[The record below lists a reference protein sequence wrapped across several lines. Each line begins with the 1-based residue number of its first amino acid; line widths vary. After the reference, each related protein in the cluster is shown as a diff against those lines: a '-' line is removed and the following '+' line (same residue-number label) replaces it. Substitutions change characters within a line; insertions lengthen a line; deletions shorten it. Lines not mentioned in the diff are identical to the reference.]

1 MTSIRDRVEQALAR
15 ISAQPT
21 EAPVFTRVYAEQ
33 VRAQADAAD
42 ARRRTGLSL
51 GPLDGTI
58 VSIKDL
64 FDVAGEP
71 TIAGSTLLRTAA
83 PAVHDAPVVARL
95 RRAGALIVGKTNMSE
110 FAFSGLGLNPHYGTP
125 ANAIDPTRIPGGSSA
140 GAGVSVAEGTSEISI
155 GTDTGGSVRIPA
167 AFNGVTGFKP
177 TARRVPTDGAFPLS
191 YTLDSIGPL
200 ARTVQRCADADAIMA
215 GDEPK
220 PVPEFPLAG
229 LRLGIPRGGLLDDM
243 DETVAAVYAA
253 ALRNLERAG
262 ARLIDVSV
270 EDLRASMQ
278 RATAA
283 TSIASVEAAA
293 IHAPWLETCADQY
306 DPRVL
311 RRILAGRQVTAPAF
325 IATLRER
332 HALIAAMDARLVPVD
347 ALILPTVPTVA
358 PPLKP
363 LAGDDALFGTTNLL
377 TLRNPGFG
385 NLFDLTGISLPVR
398 TETLPVGL
406 MLIGRS
412 GSDMRLLAV
421 AAGIEKHLGEPSHGL
436 P

>member
-1 MTSIRDRVEQALAR
+1 MTLIRDKVEQALAR
-15 ISAQPT
+15 IAAQPAD
-21 EAPVFTRVYAEQ
+21 APVFTRVYAEP
-33 VRAQADAAD
+33 VRAEADAAD
-42 ARRRTGLSL
+42 ARRRAGLSL
-51 GPLDGTI
+51 GPLDGAI

-71 TIAGSTLLRTAA
+71 TTAGSALLRAAA
-83 PAVHDAPVVARL
+83 PALHDAPVVTRL
-95 RRAGALIVGKTNMSE
+95 RRAGALIIGKTNMSE

-200 ARTVQRCADADAIMA
+200 ARTVLQCADADAIMA
-215 GDEPK
+215 GEEPK

-253 ALRNLERAG
+253 ALGKLERAG
-262 ARLIDVSV
+262 ARLIDVGV
-270 EDLRASMQ
+270 DDLRAAMQ

-283 TSIASVEAAA
+283 ASIASVEAAS

-311 RRILAGRQVTAPAF
+311 RRILAGAPVSAPAF
-325 IATLRER
+325 VATLRAR
-332 HALIAAMDARLVPVD
+332 HTLVAAMDARLAPVD

-363 LAGDDALFGTTNLL
+363 LVDDDALFGATNLL
-377 TLRNPGFG
+377 ALRNPSFG

-398 TETLPVGL
+398 TEILPVGL
-406 MLIGRS
+406 MLVGRS
-412 GSDMRLLAV
+412 GSDMRLLAI
-421 AAGIEKHLGEPSHGL
+421 AAGIERKAAAF
-436 P
+436 

>member
-1 MTSIRDRVEQALAR
+1 
-15 ISAQPT
+15 
-21 EAPVFTRVYAEQ
+21 
-33 VRAQADAAD
+33 
-42 ARRRTGLSL
+42 
-51 GPLDGTI
+51 
-58 VSIKDL
+58 
-64 FDVAGEP
+64 
-71 TIAGSTLLRTAA
+71 
-83 PAVHDAPVVARL
+83 L
-95 RRAGALIVGKTNMSE
+95 RRAGALIIGKTNMSE

-125 ANAIDPTRIPGGSSA
+125 ANAVDPTRIPGGSSA

-200 ARTVQRCADADAIMA
+200 ARTVQQCADADAIMA

-220 PVPEFPLAG
+220 PVQEFPLAG
-229 LRLGIPRGGLLDDM
+229 LRLGIPQGELLGDM
-243 DETVAAVYAA
+243 DETVARVYAA
-253 ALRNLERAG
+253 ALKKLEQAG
-262 ARLIDVSV
+262 ARLIDVV
-270 EDLRASMQ
+270 VDDLRASMQ
-278 RATAA
+278 RAAA
-283 TSIASVEAAA
+283 AASISSVEAAS
-293 IHAPWLETCADQY
+293 IHAPWLTTCADQY

-311 RRILAGRQVTAPAF
+311 QRILAGTQITAPAF

-332 HALIAAMDARLVPVD
+332 HTLLAVMDARLTPVD

-363 LAGDDALFGTTNLL
+363 LLGDDALFGATNLL
-377 TLRNPGFG
+377 TLRNPSFG

-406 MLIGRS
+406 MLVGRS
-412 GSDMRLLAV
+412 GSDASLLAM
-421 AAGIEKHLGEPSHGL
+421 AAGIEKEDFFL
-436 P
+436 